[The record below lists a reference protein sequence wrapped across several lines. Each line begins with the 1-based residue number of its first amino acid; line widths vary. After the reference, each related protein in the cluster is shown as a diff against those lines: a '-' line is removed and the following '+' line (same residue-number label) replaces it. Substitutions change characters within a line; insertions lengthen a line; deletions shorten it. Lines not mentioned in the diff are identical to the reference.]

1 MNSKYRKKIVSVVA
15 GIFISSLFLIAQIEE
30 VYFLRS
36 TPSDGIKIL
45 EAYVAPWA
53 DAIGA
58 GLNGSWYN
66 TAKPHKPGG
75 FDLTIGVNVGI
86 VPESARTFDVSSL
99 GLSSSLSGTGSSP
112 TIAGTDTEGPL
123 MTYSQS
129 GVTLA
134 SWHLP
139 PGTDWKYIPVPTA
152 QVGIGLP
159 LGTEIKI
166 RLIPRIPVREAYI
179 TLIGA
184 GLMHSIMQYIPGN
197 ELIPVDVSVFGGYT
211 RVNIDV
217 PFNLLPDPEFA
228 SNYSSSINPVTYFD
242 DQKLAAKFEAMNAG
256 IIASVNL
263 PVITFYGGL
272 GYSKTRTLAG
282 LEGHYPTPVAVTT
295 GPDAPYAEY
304 NDSGIKSGDD
314 FEKIDVQNFS
324 GLRANAGFRIKLSVF
339 TVHADYTR
347 ALYNV
352 LSAGVGISFR

>member
-1 MNSKYRKKIVSVVA
+1 MNSKSKKKVISVMSA
-15 GIFISSLFLIAQIEE
+15 GLISSLCAFSQIEE

-36 TPSDGIKIL
+36 APADGIKIL

-66 TAKPHKPGG
+66 TAKPHKTGG
-75 FDLTIGVNVGI
+75 FDLTIGFNAGL
-86 VPESARTFDVSSL
+86 VPESEKSFDVSSL
-99 GLSSSLSGTGSSP
+99 GLSSSLSGTGNSP

-123 MTYSQS
+123 MTYSES

-139 PGTDWKYIPVPTA
+139 PGSDWKIIPVPTA

-159 LGTEIKI
+159 LGTEIKL

-179 TLIGA
+179 TLLGA

-197 ELIPVDVSVFGGYT
+197 EVIPVDVSIFGGYT

-217 PFNLLPDPEFA
+217 PFNLLPDPEIS
-228 SNYSSSINPVTYFD
+228 SNYSSSVNPVTYFD
-242 DQKLAAKFEAMNAG
+242 DQKLGAKFEAMNAG

-272 GYSKTRTLAG
+272 GYSKTRSLAG
-282 LEGHYPTPVAVTT
+282 LEGHYPTPVAVTS
-295 GPDAPYAEY
+295 GPGAPYAEY
-304 NDSGIKSGDD
+304 NDSGIKTGDD
-314 FEKIDVQNFS
+314 FEKIDIENFS
-324 GLRANAGFRIKLSVF
+324 GLRANAGLRIKLSVL
-339 TVHADYTR
+339 TIHADYTR

-352 LSAGVGISFR
+352 VSAGMGISFR

>member
-1 MNSKYRKKIVSVVA
+1 MNSHSSKKVISVMTLA
-15 GIFISSLFLIAQIEE
+15 FLLSLSTFSQIEE

-36 TPSDGIKIL
+36 APSDGIKIL

-66 TAKPHKPGG
+66 TAKPHKVGG
-75 FDLTIGVNVGI
+75 FDLTLGFNAGL
-86 VPESARTFDVSSL
+86 VPESAQTFDVSSL

-123 MTYSQS
+123 MTYSAG

-139 PGTDWKYIPVPTA
+139 PGSDWKIIPVPTA

-159 LGTEIKI
+159 LGTELKLRI
-166 RLIPRIPVREAYI
+166 IPRIPVREAYI
-179 TLIGA
+179 MLLGA

-197 ELIPVDVSVFGGYT
+197 EVIPVDVSVFGGYT

-217 PFNLLPDPEFA
+217 PFNLLPDPEIA
-228 SNYSSSINPVTYFD
+228 SNYSSMVNPEIYFD
-242 DQKLAAKFEAMNAG
+242 DQKLGTKFEAMNAG

-282 LEGHYPTPVAVTT
+282 LEGHYPTPVAVTS
-295 GPDAPYAEY
+295 GPGAPYAEY
-304 NDSGIKSGDD
+304 NDSGIKQGED
-314 FEKIDVQNFS
+314 FEKIDIENFS
-324 GLRANAGFRIKLSVF
+324 GLRANAGFRIKLSVL
-339 TVHADYTR
+339 TIHADYTR

-352 LSAGVGISFR
+352 VSAGVGISFR

>member
-1 MNSKYRKKIVSVVA
+1 MKSQSGKKSISVLLA
-15 GIFISSLFLIAQIEE
+15 LLITSFFAFSQIEE

-36 TPSDGIKIL
+36 APSDGIKIL

-75 FDLTIGVNVGI
+75 FDLTIGVNAGV
-86 VPESARTFDVSSL
+86 VPQSVETFDISSL
-99 GLSSSLSGTGSSP
+99 GLSSSLSGTGTSP
-112 TIAGTDTEGPL
+112 TIAGQDTEGPL

-129 GVTLA
+129 GITLA
-134 SWHLP
+134 SFHLP
-139 PGTDWKYIPVPTA
+139 PGSGWKYVPVPTA

-159 LGTEIKI
+159 LGTEIKL

-179 TLIGA
+179 MVLGA

-217 PFNLLPDPEFA
+217 PFNLLPDPEIPA
-228 SNYSSSINPVTYFD
+228 NYSSSINTSTYFD
-242 DQKLAAKFEAMNAG
+242 DQKMSANFESMNAG
-256 IIASVNL
+256 LIVSLNL
-263 PVITFYGGL
+263 PVISFYGGL

-295 GPDAPYAEY
+295 GPGAPYAEY
-304 NDSGIKSGDD
+304 NDSGIRSGDD
-314 FEKIDVQNFS
+314 FENIDIENFS
-324 GLRANAGFRIKLSVF
+324 GLRTNAGLRIKLSLF
-339 TVHADYTR
+339 TLHADYTK
-347 ALYNV
+347 AQYNV
-352 LSAGVGISFR
+352 FSAGAGISFR